1 MEELKTL
8 QVNDAQGGIHDL
20 QDFTK
25 IVYAS
30 GIAGINRV
38 NQEKQIE
45 VNYRFVSE
53 AASSKELLA
62 SYRYEIDELVS
73 NYNMPSGVAAE
84 VVHEESDF
92 SEFYFMIGAA
102 ILLIFMI
109 MASVFESLVTPVVL
123 LFSIP
128 LAAIGSLLA
137 LIITNNSLLNANTRP
152 VSILIG
158 VVVNNGVILIDY
170 TNILRNRGFR
180 RSRAPM
186 TAGCRGASI
195 LITTITT
202 VVGMRF
208 RWRCDAENVSAIG
221 SSHRGYWWIDTQH
234 HADIGIYP
242 NFLFRIGECD

>member
-62 SYRYEIDELVS
+62 AYRYEIDELVS

-137 LIITNNSLLNANTRP
+137 LIITNNSLLNASATGFL
-152 VSILIG
+152 ILI
-158 VVVNNGVILIDY
+158 VRCQQRSYLIDY
-170 TNILRNRGFR
+170 TNILR
-180 RSRAPM
+180 
-186 TAGCRGASI
+186 TAGSPFTCTKPPVVAGASI

-202 VVGMRF
+202 VVGMRC
-208 RWRCDAENVSAIG
+208 WR
-221 SSHRGYWWIDTQH
+221 
-234 HADIGIYP
+234 
-242 NFLFRIGECD
+242 